1 MDLHHKLRRNPN
13 WHPDACNICGQL
25 GHQAATCCNGSVDF
39 KVVYGG
45 PEHFLRTGTVYPSD
59 VYAIQRRKKVS
70 SMDALDRDVEKWRQ
84 VDVAGRTGL
93 VREGMEHSKH
103 VMVGGMT
110 MVGGMMGRTMGGMMG
125 GMVGHPPGPHR
136 PHPQQQPPGQQ
147 PGQQQAVKKARR
159 VVDEPDLPEG
169 WAAAESNGK
178 VYYFH
183 KVTKKVQWKRPGAE
197 E

>member
-1 MDLHHKLRRNPN
+1 M
-13 WHPDACNICGQL
+13 G
-25 GHQAATCCNGSVDF
+25 AAM
-39 KVVYGG
+39 GG
-45 PEHFLRTGTVYPSD
+45 
-59 VYAIQRRKKVS
+59 
-70 SMDALDRDVEKWRQ
+70 
-84 VDVAGRTGL
+84 
-93 VREGMEHSKH
+93 
-103 VMVGGMT
+103 
-110 MVGGMMGRTMGGMMG
+110 TMGGMMG